1 MSAKFSFTE
10 EHHSTT
16 FVCQSTPMRTSHNIV
31 DSFLVLKIML
41 IYAKIL
47 QSTTISRSFPSLNL
61 KTCAWLPA
69 KTYVKFADKISADV
83 DIAIATYD
91 PSFGVI
97 LLGNNK
103 NKVMNPYLFR

>member
-1 MSAKFSFTE
+1 
-10 EHHSTT
+10 
-16 FVCQSTPMRTSHNIV
+16 
-31 DSFLVLKIML
+31 ML

-47 QSTTISRSFPSLNL
+47 QSTKISRSFPSLNL

-69 KTYVKFADKISADV
+69 KTYVKFADKIGADV
-83 DIAIATYD
+83 DIIITTYD

-103 NKVMNPYLFR
+103 NKVMNPYLF